1 MTNCRLAIGPA
12 RDLRLLALV
21 ALMVVSLHGWA
32 ELNRRLVRLL
42 AAHTCLVSPRH

>member
-12 RDLRLLALV
+12 RDLRLLAL
-21 ALMVVSLHGWA
+21 VSLHGWA